1 MGNTEKINIQ
11 TYFNKG
17 TFVIPEYQRGYK
29 WSVKENDKES
39 SLEYFVKS
47 LKTAFENK
55 LNEYFIEA
63 VTVVEKEGEIIIVD
77 GQQRTTSLFLLFS
90 VLNDKHFVQNKLKYA
105 VREDSH
111 NWLNNK
117 VSDEQVAKDDEDIQD
132 IFYFKEAIK
141 QINSLTNDD
150 LTNDDFKPNFLKF
163 IKNKVHLLYNIIP
176 ENKAVNTFISLNG
189 LKAIMKDE
197 ELIKSDL
204 LIKSSRLEK
213 TKNNTDDKESQYGI
227 EWKTNED
234 RGRLA
239 RNWDKWLYWWNS
251 KDVKKYFGT
260 GNRQHP
266 LYYLLVTYWSIKSN
280 TSSKKE
286 FSFDN
291 FKSEFITDSKTGKL
305 HFEGLRKLQKT
316 FEDLYNNWE
325 NYNLLGLSLN
335 TNINKSEVLEF
346 FIQNREKR
354 DELKRFTKWSLVG
367 CTLDEI
373 ITGKSEKY
381 DERKSETKSLLEE
394 KSLYESEG
402 KNQAY
407 LQLLR
412 MNVLAMNKRKFDFE
426 VFATKSLEHI
436 CPQNP
441 DGNDEE
447 FHKTQNEIEEREG
460 LHSIGNLVLL
470 NGSANSSLSNHP
482 FVKKKELLFDKIKDG
497 FLLPHTLK
505 VFSKSFA
512 TDNDDS
518 GVKNLFNNEK
528 YWLVENVEANK
539 NYFLNEFDGYYG
551 K

>member
-1 MGNTEKINIQ
+1 MKSEKI
-11 TYFNKG
+11 TRES
-17 TFVIPEYQRGYK
+17 VI
-29 WSVKENDKES
+29 
-39 SLEYFVKS
+39 
-47 LKTAFENK
+47 
-55 LNEYFIEA
+55 
-63 VTVVEKEGEIIIVD
+63 
-77 GQQRTTSLFLLFS
+77 
-90 VLNDKHFVQNKLKYA
+90 
-105 VREDSH
+105 
-111 NWLNNK
+111 
-117 VSDEQVAKDDEDIQD
+117 
-132 IFYFKEAIK
+132 
-141 QINSLTNDD
+141 
-150 LTNDDFKPNFLKF
+150 
-163 IKNKVHLLYNIIP
+163 IKN
-176 ENKAVNTFISLNG
+176 
-189 LKAIMKDE
+189 
-197 ELIKSDL
+197 DL
-204 LIKSSRLEK
+204 
-213 TKNNTDDKESQYGI
+213 Q
-227 EWKTNED
+227 
-234 RGRLA
+234 
-239 RNWDKWLYWWNS
+239 
-251 KDVKKYFGT
+251 
-260 GNRQHP
+260 RQ
-266 LYYLLVTYWSIKSN
+266 
-280 TSSKKE
+280 
-286 FSFDN
+286 
-291 FKSEFITDSKTGKL
+291 KL
-305 HFEGLRKLQKT
+305 HH
-316 FEDLYNNWE
+316 
-325 NYNLLGLSLN
+325 LN
-335 TNINKSEVLEF
+335 VFGDGNDRSYI
-346 FIQNREKR
+346 
-354 DELKRFTKWSLVG
+354 DELKLFSAYFGYIPNLLANKEIDCKKARAWFEENYENEIKDSLFSKISIGNKNPEIDDVFYFLYEDMLVDFDTNCSRIRILFKKTDISKVEEIADG
-367 CTLDEI
+367 ISKFKKLKEGKPEIFLLVNKSYGLDTEVMELN
-373 ITGKSEKY
+373 KP
-381 DERKSETKSLLEE
+381 KSLLEE